1 MARLSTCVVIPSYNH
16 REFLPEALESVLGQT
31 VRVDEIVVVDDGS
44 SDGSRE
50 LLAAYEGRGVRVLLP
65 DHAGAHAALN
75 LGIEASRADIVFIL
89 NSDDV
94 YAADRVATLRDLLV
108 ADQRLGLAGSWLE
121 VIDERGRGLGIKR
134 GWENMEPW
142 EMEPP
147 ERTFQGTA
155 DPSGNLLQANYLA
168 STSNF
173 AFRRATWERAGPFRN
188 LRFAHDWDFALRA
201 ATSAPM
207 AVVPRPLL
215 RYRVHANNTIRQD
228 RMTMEF
234 EVLWVM
240 AANLT
245 RFLGPGYVWAAT
257 PEVAAEHRARVYRSV
272 QAFGY
277 HRLLWLLAALAAAD
291 PAAFAALLEVDD
303 PTRAMVLAEIR

>member
-16 REFLPEALESVLGQT
+16 REYIADALDSVHSQT
-31 VRVDEIVVVDDGS
+31 VRADEIVVVDDGS
-44 SDGSRE
+44 TDGSRE
-50 LLAAYEGRGVRVLLP
+50 LLATYEKRGVRVLLP
-65 DHAGAHAALN
+65 EHAGAHAALN
-75 LGIEASRADIVFIL
+75 RGIAATRADVVFIL

-94 YAADRVATLRDLLV
+94 FTSDRVATLRELFE
-108 ADQRLGLAGSWLE
+108 ADERLGFAGSWLE
-121 VIDERGRGLGIKR
+121 VIDERGRGLGVKR

-142 EMEPP
+142 EMEPR
-147 ERTFQGTA
+147 EQTFQGTA

-173 AFRRATWERAGPFRN
+173 AFRRATWERCGPFRN

-201 ATSAPM
+201 AASAPM

-215 RYRVHANNTIRQD
+215 RYRVHARNTIRQD
-228 RMTMEF
+228 RRTMEF

-240 AANLT
+240 AAHLA
-245 RFLGPGYVWAAT
+245 RFLGPGCVPAAT
-257 PEVAAEHRARVYRSV
+257 PEAAAAHRARVYRSV

-291 PAAFAALLEVDD
+291 PAAFAALLEPGD
-303 PTRAMVLAEIR
+303 PTRSMVLAEIR